1 MVSSVCVFCSSSS
14 AVPAGFHKLAREVGS
29 SLAKRGLT
37 LVYGGTTTGLMGEVA
52 FAARD
57 AGGKVIGV
65 IPEKLL
71 ELGLGNDTCDT
82 LHVTRDLRDRKG
94 KMDALSDAFLSMPGG
109 LGTLEEIFEVF
120 NLKYLR
126 YHQKPVVFL
135 NHEGFYDELFRFFE
149 RLYEARFTKRA
160 VEQLYAAVPDM
171 KSFFSYLDG
180 YIPVQVAD
188 KWYDR
193 STDAV

>member
-1 MVSSVCVFCSSSS
+1 MPSVY
-14 AVPAGFHKLAREVGS
+14 HTLARDVGES
-29 SLAKRGLT
+29 IARRGLT

-52 FAARD
+52 ASARD
-57 AGGKVIGV
+57 AGGRVVGV
-65 IPEKLL
+65 IPEKLR
-71 ELGLGNDTCDT
+71 ELGLANETCDE

-94 KMDALSDAFLSMPGG
+94 LMDELSESFLSMPGG
-109 LGTLEEIFEVF
+109 LGTLEEVFEVF

-135 NHEGFYDELFRFFE
+135 NHDGFYDELFRFFE

-171 KSFFSYLDG
+171 NAFFHYLEN
-180 YIPVQVAD
+180 YVPVEVAE

-193 STDAV
+193 STDAI